1 MGLQLGAAAMQIR
14 FLGHASV
21 RIDLDGVGFLTDPA
35 LEARVGPLRRI
46 AGPVEP
52 RSLEAIDA
60 VLVSHLHL
68 DHLDLP
74 SLRRIPTGVLV
85 IVPAGAAAWLRA
97 QGRPNVVELA
107 PGEST
112 DVGGTQV
119 RAVPARHSG
128 FRSPRGPRAIAVG
141 YVIEGRR
148 TVYFAGD
155 TGLFDGLAALAG
167 GVDVALLPVA
177 GWGPTLPARTHLD
190 PVRAARAARLIG
202 ASTVV
207 PIHWGTYRPLGLR
220 WAMRADPREPAR
232 ALVRAAAELAP
243 GSTIVPLDVGATIAL
258 P

>member
-1 MGLQLGAAAMQIR
+1 MQIR

-21 RIDLDGVGFLTDPA
+21 RIDLDGLGFLTDPA
-35 LEARVGPLRRI
+35 LQARIGPLRRI
-46 AGPVEP
+46 AGPIEP
-52 RSLEAIDA
+52 RWLEGLDA

-74 SLRRIPTGVLV
+74 SLQRIPPEVLV
-85 IVPAGAAAWLRA
+85 IAPAGAAAWLRA

-112 DVGGTQV
+112 DVGGIRI
-119 RAVPARHSG
+119 RAVPARHGG

-141 YVIEGRR
+141 YLIEGRR

-167 GVDVALLPVA
+167 DVDVALLPVA
-177 GWGPTLPARTHLD
+177 GWGPTLPARTHLN
-190 PVRAARAARLIG
+190 PVRAARAAGLIG

-220 WAMRADPREPAR
+220 WAMRADPRQPAEV
-232 ALVRAAAELAP
+232 LVRAASKLAP
-243 GSTIVPLDVGATIAL
+243 GSTIVPLDIGATIAL